1 VLLSGLGDDWRNG
14 FSETDLKLRFF
25 TIESHGGSMTATIPL
40 SADYKASGGK
50 LLRVRLR
57 QTGDRIDSVRISGD
71 FFLIPEDSL
80 PKLEKMLEDVPLRE
94 KELKLLVD
102 RFFRGTNAQGL
113 GVAPDDFV
121 KAILAAKPEETE
133 S

>member
-1 VLLSGLGDDWRNG
+1 M
-14 FSETDLKLRFF
+14 
-25 TIESHGGSMTATIPL
+25 GGTTLL
-40 SADYKASGGK
+40 SADYKALGGK

-57 QTGDRIDSVRISGD
+57 EADGRIESAKISGD

-80 PKLEKMLEDVPLRE
+80 PKLEMMLEDVPLKK

-102 RFFRGTNAQGL
+102 RFFRGTSAQGL

-121 KAILAAKPEETE
+121 EAILSAKSGEAG

>member
-1 VLLSGLGDDWRNG
+1 MSGAG
-14 FSETDLKLRFF
+14 LKLRLLQ
-25 TIESHGGSMTATIPL
+25 TRMTGFMSSATSL
-40 SADYKASGGK
+40 SADYKAPGGK

-57 QTGDRIDSVRISGD
+57 ETSERIESVKISGD

-80 PKLEKMLEDVPLRE
+80 PKLEKMLEDVPLKE

-102 RFFRGTNAQGL
+102 RFFRGTSAQGL

-121 KAILAAKPEETE
+121 KAILAAKPGE
-133 S
+133 SGS